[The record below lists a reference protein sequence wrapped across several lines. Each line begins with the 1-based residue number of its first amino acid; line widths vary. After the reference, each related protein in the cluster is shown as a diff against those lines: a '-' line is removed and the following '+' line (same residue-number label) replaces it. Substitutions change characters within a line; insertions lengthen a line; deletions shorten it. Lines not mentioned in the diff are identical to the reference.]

1 MRRIL
6 ATFLIA
12 IIASGFLLPVVMS
25 AGENSTPACCRP
37 NGKHHCLMMQVS
49 AQEDSAR
56 SLPRIHGPVSVCPY
70 YDPIRPPRISAEAV
84 PQTSAPEVPVIDRFI
99 LSVLLPAHGLQF
111 VDSALTR
118 GPPVSFLQ
126 PRSLL

>member
-6 ATFLIA
+6 ATFLIGM
-12 IIASGFLLPVVMS
+12 IASGFLLPVVIS
-25 AGENSTPACCRP
+25 AGEDSAQACCRR

-49 AQEDSAR
+49 AREGSVR
-56 SLPRIHGPVSVCPY
+56 SLRIHGPVSVCPY

-84 PQTSAPEVPVIDRFI
+84 PQPSSPEVPVIDRFV
-99 LSVLLPAHGLQF
+99 LSVSLDAHGLQF

-126 PRSLL
+126 PR